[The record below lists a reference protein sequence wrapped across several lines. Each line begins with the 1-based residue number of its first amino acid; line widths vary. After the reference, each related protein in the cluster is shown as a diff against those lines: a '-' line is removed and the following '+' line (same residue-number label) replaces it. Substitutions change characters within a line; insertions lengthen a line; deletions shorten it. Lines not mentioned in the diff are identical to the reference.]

1 MKATKRAKL
10 QAAGWAV
17 GDAADFLDL
26 SPAEAAY
33 VELKLSLSQAL
44 RRWRSTRKLT
54 QTELAKRL
62 GSSQSRVAKMEAGD
76 PTVSKMDR
84 VSHETITA
92 AFTCKAAAACGGSWS
107 STCAPAGLCA
117 RPGALP
123 NGEDA
128 SPA

>member
-1 MKATKRAKL
+1 MKTTKRAKL

-62 GSSQSRVAKMEAGD
+62 GSSQSRVAKMAAGD
-76 PTVSKMDR
+76 PTVSADLLLRSLLALGATSKDIASSLTTQR
-84 VSHETITA
+84 R
-92 AFTCKAAAACGGSWS
+92 KA
-107 STCAPAGLCA
+107 
-117 RPGALP
+117 GAT
-123 NGEDA
+123 
-128 SPA
+128 